1 MGTSAATLTLD
12 RLLRLHAVTRD
23 VSAAVQKQLKA
34 HLETLAPLFRPRRL
48 LGDYMEGA
56 GREPVVG
63 SERTWA
69 ELQDLYRKVAVK
81 IFDLRPE
88 LPNPL
93 PSIAS
98 QFALY
103 EWEYPHGVQTERGW
117 QTIRVTNPLTWVVS
131 YSSPLSPGVLRQ
143 QLAEGSRQKD
153 PEAVRSF
160 VLHACVLGLMFQK
173 YPALGDLLTALRY
186 RVETRTVREFGD
198 LPLLTIS
205 APFATLRPADDL
217 VVKAAGF
224 AGGSTFAEV
233 LDIEAIRQ
241 LRDPVRDEA
250 ARLLRQH
257 GEELA

>member
-1 MGTSAATLTLD
+1 MANSPGSLSLD
-12 RLLRLHAVTRD
+12 RLLKLHRITRD
-23 VSAAVQKQLKA
+23 IAATQQKQLRG
-34 HLETLAPLFRPRRL
+34 LIETLAPLFRPRRL

-69 ELQDLYRKVAVK
+69 ELQELYKKVSVK
-81 IFDLRPE
+81 VFDLRPE

-103 EWEYPHGVQTERGW
+103 EWEYLHGVQTERGW
-117 QTIRVTNPLTWVVS
+117 QTIRVTSPLTWVVS
-131 YSSPLSPGVLRQ
+131 YVSPLSPSVLRQ
-143 QLAEGSRQKD
+143 QLAEGSRRKD

-160 VLHACVLGLMFQK
+160 VLHACVLSMMFQK

-186 RVETRTVREFGD
+186 RLETRTTREFGD
-198 LPLLTIS
+198 LPLVTIS
-205 APFATLRPADDL
+205 APFATMRPADDL

-224 AGGSTFAEV
+224 AGGSSFAEV
-233 LDIEAIRQ
+233 IDVEAIRQ
-241 LRDPVRDEA
+241 MRDPVRDEA